1 MGETNMVKE
10 LEIEKQ
16 FIQILSEKENQWRYR
31 KDLKSESDL
40 WNNFRGH
47 LNRLNLSVL
56 KEEPLTDQEFK
67 NIKVEFERLTSTPF
81 LASQWIRGENGVA
94 QISLERDN
102 GKKITLEVFRNK
114 DIAGGSSSYEVVNQI
129 VPNTERK
136 TRGDV
141 TLLINGLPIIH
152 VELKSETAKD
162 GFMQAFHQIQRY
174 DENGFFNGIYAST
187 QLFVISNKVDTRY
200 FARPSQNTPEAY
212 KRTEKF
218 LFNWRTED
226 NVTVPNLFDF
236 TRLVLRIP
244 DAHELISQ
252 FTILV
257 DDNKSQKFLM
267 VLRPYQIHA
276 IRKIRENAAKHEG
289 GFIWHATGSGKTITS
304 FIATKLLAQNAIGVD
319 RTVMIVDRTDLDEQ
333 TTGEFTKFASEFH
346 TGQSIGDVANNT
358 LIVGIKNQKQLTK
371 SLLSKKSN
379 NIILVSTIQ
388 KLSAAMRSAQEE
400 SDLKGTNRFE
410 KLRGEHIVFIV
421 DEAHRAVSDEEMRRI
436 KKILPNSTWFGL
448 TGTPIFEENQKQEN
462 GTYARTT
469 DQQYGP
475 LLHAYTTK
483 NAMDDQAV
491 LGFQVEYH
499 SLITNDEQAAAV
511 SSINNGDV
519 PDDILQQEK
528 LLKTKLY
535 ENDEHIRAMLHKIF
549 NRRSIIK
556 KFKVQNGYP
565 TMAAILTTHSIKQAK
580 RIYSIL
586 KEMKEN
592 GTLFTGRPY
601 DERHKLIDPGFP
613 RVAITFS
620 TNPDQKDINNSDD
633 ELSKI
638 MEEYSQLFNTTTYTD
653 EKLYN
658 KNINKRLERKER
670 QYQQNGEWL
679 DLVIVVDRLLTGFDS
694 PTIQTLYIDREMKY
708 QKLLQ
713 AFSRTNRVYSG
724 KDHGMIV
731 TFRKPTL
738 MKENVAKTF
747 ELFSNEKQN
756 FQALIPKEY
765 KKVRSE
771 FDELVKKYQQ
781 AEADV
786 EENPN
791 DLKTMVNQVRAF
803 QQLEKSFKALKSYD
817 DYEDDAESLVH
828 ITDEIPTYKGK
839 VENLRAA
846 IKSQMGGED
855 EKYLEDLL
863 KDIVF
868 SSDLNASHEDT
879 VDSFYINQL
888 LKNVQD
894 NVEGAIDKF
903 NKEIERK
910 DPQVQ
915 SMYHDLR
922 RELQEK
928 NNDIDA
934 VELKIQKIQSKI
946 HELTQ
951 EKANDYGLS
960 YKILISALNEYQSD
974 KKDIPYLTQLLDTM
988 TISKEDF
995 ENKTGE
1001 KYRRRTKVVK
1011 QLLKEL
1017 FDTIQKWK
1025 EEL

>member
-1 MGETNMVKE
+1 MTKE

-31 KDLKSESDL
+31 EDIKTEFEL
-40 WNNFRGH
+40 WNNFRAH
-47 LNRLNLSVL
+47 LNRLNVSVL
-56 KEEPLTDQEFK
+56 KDDHLTDHEFQ
-67 NIKVEFERLTSTPF
+67 NVKVEFELLTSNPF
-81 LASQWIRGENGVA
+81 LASQWLRGENGVA

-114 DIAGGSSSYEVVNQI
+114 DIAGGSSAYEVVNQI
-129 VPNTERK
+129 VPDTERK

-152 VELKSETAKD
+152 VELKSESAKD
-162 GFMQAFHQIQRY
+162 GFMQAYHQIERY
-174 DENGFFNGIYAST
+174 DESGFFKGIYATT
-187 QLFVISNKVDTRY
+187 QLFVVSNKVDTRY
-200 FARPSQNTPEAY
+200 FARPNQSTHEAY

-226 NVTVPNLFDF
+226 NIPVPNLFDF

-257 DDNKSQKFLM
+257 DDTKSQKYLM

-276 IRKIRENAAKHEG
+276 IRKIRENAANHEG

-304 FIATKLLAQNAIGVD
+304 FIATKLLAQNSIGVD
-319 RTVMIVDRTDLDEQ
+319 RTVMIVDRKDLDNQ

-346 TGQSIGDVANNT
+346 TGQSTGNTVSNT
-358 LIVGIKNQKQLTK
+358 LIVGVENQKQLAK
-371 SLLSKKSN
+371 NLLSKKN
-379 NIILVSTIQ
+379 NNTILVSTIQ

-400 SDLKGTNRFE
+400 SNSKGMNRFE

-448 TGTPIFEENQKQEN
+448 TGTPIFEENQKQET

-499 SLITNDEQAAAV
+499 SLLTNDEQYELV
-511 SSINNGDV
+511 SRITKGNV
-519 PDDILQQEK
+519 PDDMLQQENH
-528 LLKTKLY
+528 LKTKVY
-535 ENDEHIRAMLHKIF
+535 ENDDHIRAMLHKIF

-556 KFKVQNGYP
+556 KFNVKNGFP

-580 RIYSIL
+580 RIYYVL
-586 KEMKEN
+586 KEMKET
-592 GTLFTGRPY
+592 GTLINGRSF
-601 DERHKLIDPGFP
+601 DERHKLIDPNFP

-620 TNPDQKDINNSDD
+620 TDPDQKEINVADD
-633 ELSKI
+633 ELTKM
-638 MEEYSQLFNTTTYTD
+638 MEEYSQLFNSTQYTD
-653 EKLYN
+653 QKHYN
-658 KNINKRLERKER
+658 ENINKRLERKEK
-670 QYQQNGEWL
+670 QYQTNGQWL

-694 PTIQTLYIDREMKY
+694 PTVQTLYVDREMKY

-713 AFSRTNRVYSG
+713 AFSRTNRIYQG

-731 TFRKPTL
+731 TFRKPNL

-747 ELFSNEKQN
+747 ELFSNESQN
-756 FQALIPKEY
+756 FKDLVPKEY
-765 KKVRSE
+765 SEVRAE
-771 FDELVKKYQQ
+771 FDDLVKNYKQ
-781 AEADV
+781 AETDLL
-786 EENPN
+786 ENPN
-791 DLKTMVNQVRAF
+791 DLKTMINQVKAF
-803 QQLEKSFKALKSYD
+803 QQLEKNYKALKSYD
-817 DYEDDAESLVH
+817 DYEEEAESLEY
-828 ITDEIPTYKGK
+828 ITSEMPSYKGK

-846 IKSQMGGED
+846 IKAQIGDED
-855 EKYLEDLL
+855 DQELEDLL
-863 KDIVF
+863 EDIVF
-868 SSDLNASHEDT
+868 SSNLNVSYEDT

-888 LKNVQD
+888 LKDIQD
-894 NVEGAIDKF
+894 DKDDDAAIDKF
-903 NKEIERK
+903 DKEIQKK
-910 DPQVQ
+910 DPLVQ
-915 SMYHDLR
+915 SMYHDLKKKI
-922 RELQEK
+922 QTTKEK
-928 NNDIDA
+928 VDV
-934 VELKIQKIQSKI
+934 VEFKEQKIQEKI

-951 EKANDYGLS
+951 EKATEYGLS
-960 YKILISALNEYQSD
+960 HDVLISAVNEYQVD
-974 KKDIPYLTQLLDTM
+974 KKEVPYLSQLVDTM

-995 ENKTGE
+995 ESKTGE
-1001 KYRRRTKVVK
+1001 KYRSRTKVIK
-1011 QLLKEL
+1011 QLLKEQ
-1017 FDTIQKWK
+1017 FDIIQKWK

>member
-1 MGETNMVKE
+1 MTKE
-10 LEIEKQ
+10 LTIEKQ
-16 FIQILSEKENQWRYR
+16 FIQILSEHENQWRYR
-31 KDLKSESDL
+31 SDIKSEDDL
-40 WNNFRGH
+40 WDNFRAH
-47 LNRLNLSVL
+47 LNRLNITIL
-56 KEEPLTDQEFK
+56 KEQPITDSEFK
-67 NIKVEFERLTSTPF
+67 NIKANFGRLTSSPF
-81 LASQWIRGENGVA
+81 LASQWLRGENGVA

-114 DIAGGSSSYEVVNQI
+114 DIAGGSSSYEVVNQL
-129 VPNTERK
+129 VPDTERK

-152 VELKSETAKD
+152 IELKSETARD

-174 DENGFFNGIYAST
+174 DENGFFTGIYAAT

-200 FARPSQNTPEAY
+200 FARPSQSTPEAY

-226 NVTVPNLFDF
+226 NIPVPNLFDF
-236 TRLVLRIP
+236 TRSVLRIP
-244 DAHELISQ
+244 DAHELVSQ

-304 FIATKLLAQNAIGVD
+304 FIATKLLAQNSIGVD

-333 TTGEFTKFASEFH
+333 TTGAFTKFASEFH
-346 TGQSIGDVANNT
+346 TGKSVGNSPDNT
-358 LIVGIKNQKQLTK
+358 LIVGIENQRQLTK
-371 SLLSKKSN
+371 NLLSKKSN

-400 SDLKGTNRFE
+400 SKLKGKNRFE
-410 KLRGEHIVFIV
+410 KLRSEHIVFIV

-499 SLITNDEQAAAV
+499 SLLTNDEQAEII
-511 SSINNGDV
+511 SRITNGNV
-519 PDDILQQEK
+519 PDDKLQQEK
-528 LLKTKLY
+528 LLKTEVY
-535 ENDEHIRAMLHKIF
+535 ETDDHIRAMLKKIF

-556 KFKVQNGYP
+556 KFNVQNGYP

-580 RIYSIL
+580 RIYYML

-601 DERHKLIDPGFP
+601 DEKHQLIDPEFP

-620 TNPDQKDINNSDD
+620 TNPDQKDINKSDV

-638 MEEYSQLFNTTTYTD
+638 MQEYSQLFNSTPYTD

-658 KNINKRLERKER
+658 KNINKRLERKEK
-670 QYQQNGEWL
+670 QYQKNGEWL

-694 PTIQTLYIDREMKY
+694 PTIQTLFIDREMKY

-724 KDHGMIV
+724 KDQGMIV

-765 KKVRSE
+765 VKVRSE
-771 FDELVKKYQQ
+771 FDELVKNYRK
-781 AEADV
+781 AAADV

-828 ITDEIPTYKGK
+828 ITDEILTYKGK

-846 IKSQMGGED
+846 IKSQMGEED
-855 EKYLEDLL
+855 EEYLEDLL

-915 SMYHDLR
+915 SMYHDIR

-928 NNDIDA
+928 NSDIDA

-951 EKANDYGLS
+951 EKAIEYGLS
-960 YKILISALNEYQSD
+960 YEILISALNEYQND
-974 KKDIPYLTQLLDTM
+974 KKDIPYLSQLLDSM
-988 TISKEDF
+988 TISKQEF
-995 ENKTGE
+995 EYKTGE
-1001 KYRRRTKVVK
+1001 KYRRRTKVIE
-1011 QLLKEL
+1011 QLLKDL
-1017 FDTIQKWK
+1017 FDIIEKWK

>member
-1 MGETNMVKE
+1 MTKE
-10 LEIEKQ
+10 LKIENQ
-16 FIQILSEKENQWRYR
+16 FIQVLSEKENQWRYR
-31 KDLKSESDL
+31 EDIKTESDL
-40 WNNFRGH
+40 WNNFRAH
-47 LNRLNLSVL
+47 LNRLNIAVL
-56 KEEPLTDQEFK
+56 KEMAITDHEFQ
-67 NIKVEFERLTSTPF
+67 NVKVDFERLTSNPF
-81 LASQWIRGENGVA
+81 LASQWLRGENGVA

-114 DIAGGSSSYEVVNQI
+114 DIAGGTSAYEVVNQI
-129 VPNTERK
+129 VPDTERK

-174 DENGFFNGIYAST
+174 DENGFFKGIYAST

-226 NVTVPNLFDF
+226 NITVPNLFDF

-304 FIATKLLAQNAIGVD
+304 FIATKLLAQNSIGVD
-319 RTVMIVDRTDLDEQ
+319 RTVMLVDRTDLDEQ

-358 LIVGIKNQKQLTK
+358 LIVGIENQKQLTK
-371 SLLSKKSN
+371 NLLSKKSN

-388 KLSAAMRSAQEE
+388 KLSAAMRSAQDE
-400 SDLKGTNRFE
+400 SNSKGLNRFE
-410 KLRGEHIVFIV
+410 KLRSEHIVFIV

-436 KKILPNSTWFGL
+436 KKFLPNSTWFGL
-448 TGTPIFEENQKQEN
+448 TGTPIFEENQKQEH

-499 SLITNDEQAAAV
+499 SLLTNDEQAAAI
-511 SSINNGDV
+511 SSITNGNV
-519 PDDILQQEK
+519 PDDMRQQEK
-528 LLKTKLY
+528 LLNTEIY
-535 ENDEHIRAMLHKIF
+535 EKDEHIRAMLHKIF

-556 KFKVQNGYP
+556 KFNVQNGYP

-580 RIYSIL
+580 RIYYIL
-586 KEMKEN
+586 KEMKDK
-592 GTLFTGRPY
+592 GTLITGRQF
-601 DERHKLIDPGFP
+601 DERHQLIDPDFP

-620 TNPDQKDINNSDD
+620 SNPDQKDMNIVDD
-633 ELSKI
+633 ELAKI
-638 MEEYSQLFNTTTYTD
+638 MEEYSQLYNSTPYTD

-670 QYQQNGEWL
+670 QYQKNGEWL

-713 AFSRTNRVYSG
+713 AFSRTNRIYQG

-731 TFRKPTL
+731 TFRKPTS
-738 MKENVAKTF
+738 MKENVAKSF
-747 ELFSNEKQN
+747 ELFSNEKQK
-756 FQALIPKEY
+756 FQTLIPKEY
-765 KKVRSE
+765 IEVRTE
-771 FDELVKKYQQ
+771 FDDLVKNYKQ
-781 AEADV
+781 AEADLD
-786 EENPN
+786 ENPN
-791 DLKTMVNQVRAF
+791 DLKTMINQVKAF
-803 QQLEKSFKALKSYD
+803 QQLEKNYKALKSYD
-817 DYEDDAESLVH
+817 DYEEDAEALEH
-828 ITDEIPTYKGK
+828 ITTAIPKYKGK
-839 VENLRAA
+839 AENIRAA
-846 IKSQMGGED
+846 IKSQIGED
-855 EKYLEDLL
+855 DDEEIEDLL
-863 KDIVF
+863 EDIVF
-868 SSDLNASHEDT
+868 SSNLNASHEDT

-888 LKNVQD
+888 LKVIQD
-894 NVEGAIDKF
+894 DKDNKAAIDKF
-903 NKEIERK
+903 DKEIQKK
-910 DPQVQ
+910 DPLVQ

-922 RELQEK
+922 KELQEK
-928 NNDIDA
+928 NNVIDA
-934 VELKIQKIQSKI
+934 GELKIQKIQSKI

-951 EKANDYGLS
+951 EKAIEYGLS
-960 YKILISALNEYQSD
+960 YEILISALNEYQSD
-974 KKDIPYLTQLLDTM
+974 KKDIPYLSQLLDTM
-988 TISKEDF
+988 MISKEDF
-995 ENKTGE
+995 EYKTGE
-1001 KYRRRTKVVK
+1001 KYRRRTKVIE
-1011 QLLKEL
+1011 QLLREL
-1017 FDTIQKWK
+1017 FDIIQKWK

>member
-1 MGETNMVKE
+1 MTKE
-10 LEIEKQ
+10 LKIENQ

-31 KDLKSESDL
+31 EDIKTESDL
-40 WNNFRGH
+40 WNNFKLH
-47 LNRLNLSVL
+47 LNRINLSIL
-56 KEEPLTDQEFK
+56 KDKPITDNEFK
-67 NIKVEFERLTSTPF
+67 NIKVEFRRLTASPF
-81 LASQWIRGENGVA
+81 LASQWLRGENGVA
-94 QISLERDN
+94 QISLERDD

-114 DIAGGSSSYEVVNQI
+114 DIAGGSSAYEVVNQI
-129 VPNTERK
+129 VPDTERK

-174 DENGFFNGIYAST
+174 DENGFCKGIYAST

-200 FARPSQNTPEAY
+200 FARPSHNTPEAY

-226 NVTVPNLFDF
+226 NVPVPNLFDF

-244 DAHELISQ
+244 NAHELISQ
-252 FTILV
+252 FSILV

-304 FIATKLLAQNAIGVD
+304 FIATKLLAQNLIGVD

-346 TGQSIGDVANNT
+346 TGQSIGDAPNNT
-358 LIVGIKNQKQLTK
+358 LIVGIKNQRQLTK

-379 NIILVSTIQ
+379 NTILVSTIQ

-400 SDLKGTNRFE
+400 SNLKGINRFE

-483 NAMDDQAV
+483 NAMDDKAV

-499 SLITNDEQAAAV
+499 SLLTNDEQAEIV
-511 SSINNGDV
+511 SRLNNKNV
-519 PDDILQQEK
+519 PEDLLQQEK
-528 LLKTKLY
+528 LLKTEIY
-535 ENDEHIRAMLHKIF
+535 ENDDHIRAMLHKIF

-556 KFKVQNGYP
+556 KFNVQNGYP

-580 RIYSIL
+580 RIYYML
-586 KEMKEN
+586 QEMKEN

-601 DERHKLIDPGFP
+601 DERHQLIDSEFP

-620 TNPDQKDINNSDD
+620 TNPDQQDINNSDD

-638 MEEYSQLFNTTTYTD
+638 MEEYSQLFNSTPYTD

-670 QYQQNGEWL
+670 QYQKNGEWL

-713 AFSRTNRVYSG
+713 AFSRTNRIYPG
-724 KDHGMIV
+724 KDYGMIV
-731 TFRKPTL
+731 TFRKPIL

-756 FQALIPKEY
+756 FKDLIPKEY
-765 KKVRSE
+765 TEVRSE
-771 FDELVKKYQQ
+771 FDDLVNNYQQ
-781 AEADV
+781 AEAELD
-786 EENPN
+786 ENPN
-791 DLKTMVNQVRAF
+791 DLKAMINQVRAF
-803 QQLEKSFKALKSYD
+803 QQLEKNFKALKSYD
-817 DYEDDAESLVH
+817 DFEEDAKSLEH

-846 IKSQMGGED
+846 IKSQAVED
-855 EKYLEDLL
+855 GNKEIEQLLED
-863 KDIVF
+863 IEF
-868 SSDLNASHEDT
+868 SSNLNASHEDT

-888 LKNVQD
+888 LKDIQNNNPD
-894 NVEGAIDKF
+894 AIDKF
-903 NKEIERK
+903 DKEIERK

-915 SMYHDLR
+915 YMYYDLR
-922 RELQEK
+922 KELLEK
-928 NNDIDA
+928 NDDIDA
-934 VELKIQKIQSKI
+934 VDLKIQKIQSKI

-951 EKANDYGLS
+951 EKSSEYGLS
-960 YKILISALNEYQSD
+960 YETLISALNEYQSD
-974 KKDIPYLTQLLDTM
+974 KKDIPYLPQLLDTM
-988 TISKEDF
+988 EITKEDF
-995 ENKTGE
+995 EYKTGE
-1001 KYRRRTKVVK
+1001 KYRRRTKVIE
-1011 QLLKEL
+1011 QLLTDL
-1017 FDTIQKWK
+1017 FDTIQTWK